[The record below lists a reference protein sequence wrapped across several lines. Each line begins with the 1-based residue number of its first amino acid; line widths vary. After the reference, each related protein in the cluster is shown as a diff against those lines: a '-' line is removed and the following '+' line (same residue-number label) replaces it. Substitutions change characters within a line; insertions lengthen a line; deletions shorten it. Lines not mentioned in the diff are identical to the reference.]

1 MYCILSPFSTNDFGV
16 HFVKIINHF
25 YGTIHAPVDPQVR
38 VRAVR
43 TVGTVA
49 LAEHDPVLPPHYAL
63 PPSVAGGRGMTSATV
78 AVSQFAAFVAAA
90 AAAAAAAVAAA
101 AASSASSASSSSAVG
116 PPAPRAPPTA
126 TRAVLH
132 LNHRRFRR
140 DLACHRSSNSAAR
153 FHAPTHPQA
162 PGAVFGAGTLSVP
175 PSPGARRA
183 QHHRKSPK
191 NHRKSRPRGRKIE
204 CGRAWA
210 VVARSWVHV
219 RQAGTKREEKD
230 AKLAR
235 NGPDPGPGAV
245 AGRRRPGRRWQP
257 PDGLRPAGGFWPPRA
272 ALGARGAARGL
283 TERAHALRVQRAAR
297 YRERPTESP
306 PTPPTQIPYKIFV
319 RDFGVAATPR
329 GPPPASPAGTAEVL
343 AREPGAPQRPR
354 WARRVRWDVPR
365 RGCRAGSASARG
377 KCAVAP
383 RKVRRALP
391 PRVPRGHVWAVFGG
405 LGRQT

>member
-16 HFVKIINHF
+16 HLFRKNHKSF
-25 YGTIHAPVDPQVR
+25 LRYHTIHAPVDPQVR

-49 LAEHDPVLPPHYAL
+49 LAEHDPVLPPHYAP

-78 AVSQFAAFVAAA
+78 AVSQVAAFVAAAA

-191 NHRKSRPRGRKIE
+191 ITENHGRAAGKSTAGGLGPSSPVAGCMYGRQEQRGRKKTQNWPE
-204 CGRAWA
+204 
-210 VVARSWVHV
+210 
-219 RQAGTKREEKD
+219 T
-230 AKLAR
+230 
-235 NGPDPGPGAV
+235 GP
-245 AGRRRPGRRWQP
+245 
-257 PDGLRPAGGFWPPRA
+257 
-272 ALGARGAARGL
+272 
-283 TERAHALRVQRAAR
+283 T
-297 YRERPTESP
+297 
-306 PTPPTQIPYKIFV
+306 
-319 RDFGVAATPR
+319 
-329 GPPPASPAGTAEVL
+329 
-343 AREPGAPQRPR
+343 
-354 WARRVRWDVPR
+354 
-365 RGCRAGSASARG
+365 
-377 KCAVAP
+377 
-383 RKVRRALP
+383 
-391 PRVPRGHVWAVFGG
+391 RVPAP
-405 LGRQT
+405 